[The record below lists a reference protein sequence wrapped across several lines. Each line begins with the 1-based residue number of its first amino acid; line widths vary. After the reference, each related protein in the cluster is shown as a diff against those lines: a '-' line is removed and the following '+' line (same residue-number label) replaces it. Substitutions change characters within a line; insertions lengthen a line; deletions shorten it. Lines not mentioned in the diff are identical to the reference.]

1 MIDVEIGHD
10 HKFHI
15 NYAVPKITTCELNY
29 LHIMYINIV
38 ITLHYIM
45 YILVKTIF

>member
-10 HKFHI
+10 HKFNI

-29 LHIMYINIV
+29 LHIMYKYCYYTALYNVHFSQDNI
-38 ITLHYIM
+38 
-45 YILVKTIF
+45 

>member
-15 NYAVPKITTCELNY
+15 NYAVPKITTRVLYY
-29 LHIMYINIV
+29 LHIVYKYRYYTALYNVHFSQDNI
-38 ITLHYIM
+38 
-45 YILVKTIF
+45 

>member
-15 NYAVPKITTCELNY
+15 YAVPKITTCMLYY
-29 LHIMYINIV
+29 LHIVYKYRYYTALYNVHFSQDNI
-38 ITLHYIM
+38 
-45 YILVKTIF
+45 